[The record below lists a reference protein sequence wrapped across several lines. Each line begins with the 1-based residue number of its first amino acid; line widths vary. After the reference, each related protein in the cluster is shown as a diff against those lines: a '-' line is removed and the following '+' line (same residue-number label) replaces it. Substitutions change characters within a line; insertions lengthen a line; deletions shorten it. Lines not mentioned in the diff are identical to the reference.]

1 MLTATSIPS
10 PSSPSSPSATLTAI
24 LDGLVDATFKA
35 SPVEGSIINYPKYKD
50 EIFDRNNKAVFI
62 ADMARLSGELDALD
76 PSALSDSEK
85 DLVALA
91 KIFVQHCTL
100 SCRIEDL
107 DDMPCS
113 HMTGHI
119 PHLWMGLTHQS
130 ALTTAKDIENFR
142 ARLTKVAAR
151 WDQVID
157 GFRNGIKSGVTLP
170 LRSIDLLI
178 KSCDGFIQDDDAV
191 AKNPWNVEEQV
202 DAAGLP
208 ATYLLDAIR
217 SSVIPAHR
225 KLQTFLRDEYRQH
238 ARKHDGLYGLPGGEE
253 LYHTFLEYHTDSSG
267 FTADEIHAIGLKEVA
282 RIASEME
289 ATMAKIGFRGTIK
302 EFNAAL
308 NDRTQFPQLYVAS
321 ADDVIPRYQS
331 LLQIIDAKMPEY
343 FSVFPTEP
351 CDIQA
356 VPKHQEDSV
365 PGAMYFPGNHDKPGK
380 FLVNLALSKDEPTTD
395 MLATALHEANPG
407 HHHQLSIGLERKVD
421 HDIRKL
427 VWSTCWAEGWGLY
440 SEFLGIEMGL
450 YSDPLDYFGR
460 LQLDMHR
467 ALRLV
472 VDTGLH
478 HLGWSI
484 EKVIE
489 TMAEYLPTSQK
500 GLESEAVRYA
510 AMPGQACAYK
520 IGEIQIRRMR
530 TRATEKLGDRFD
542 LRAFHD
548 LLMSRGSAPM
558 GYFEAAVDAW
568 IEKQSKQAADNS

>member
-1 MLTATSIPS
+1 MLSATTPS
-10 PSSPSSPSATLTAI
+10 PLAPASSPSATLTAI
-24 LDGLVDATFKA
+24 LDGLVDATFKEN
-35 SPVEGSIINYPKYKD
+35 PVEGSLLNYPKYKD
-50 EIFDRNNKAVFI
+50 EIFNRNNKAVF
-62 ADMARLSGELDALD
+62 MAELVRFSGELDALD
-76 PSALSDSEK
+76 VSALSDSQK
-85 DLVALA
+85 DLVVLA
-91 KIFVQHCTL
+91 KIFVQHTTL
-100 SCRIEDL
+100 GCQIEVL

-113 HMTGHI
+113 HMIGPI
-119 PHLWMGLTHQS
+119 PQLWMGLTHQS
-130 ALTTAKDIENFR
+130 PLSTAQDIENFR

-157 GFRNGIKSGVTLP
+157 GFRKGIKSGVTLP

-178 KSCDGFIQDDDAV
+178 KSCDGFIQDDDAI
-191 AKNPWNVEEQV
+191 AKNPWNVEEKV
-202 DAAGLP
+202 VAAGLP

-238 ARKHDGLYGLPGGEE
+238 ARKHDGLYGLPGGEQ
-253 LYHTFLEYHTDSSG
+253 LYDNFLEYHTDGCG

-282 RIASEME
+282 RIAREME
-289 ATMAKIGFRGTIK
+289 ATMAKIGFQGTIK
-302 EFNAAL
+302 DFNAAL
-308 NDRTQFPQLYVAS
+308 NDRKTFPQLYLAS
-321 ADDVIPRYQS
+321 EEDVIPRYQS
-331 LLQIIDAKMPEY
+331 LLRLIDAKMPQY
-343 FSVFPTEP
+343 FSVFPNEP

-365 PGAMYFPGNHDKPGK
+365 PEAMYFPGNHDKPGK
-380 FLVNLALSKDEPTTD
+380 FMINLALSKDEPTTG

-407 HHHQLSIGLERKVD
+407 HHHQLSISLERKVD

-427 VWSTCWAEGWGLY
+427 VWSTCWGEGWGLY

-489 TMAEYLPTSQK
+489 TMAEYLPTSHK

-510 AMPGQACAYK
+510 SMPGQACAYK
-520 IGEIQIRRMR
+520 LGEIQIRRMR
-530 TRATEKLGDRFD
+530 ARATEKLGDRFD

-558 GYFEAAVDAW
+558 GYFELAVDAW
-568 IEKQSKQAADNS
+568 IVKQLEQAA

>member
-1 MLTATSIPS
+1 MLTAAS
-10 PSSPSSPSATLTAI
+10 PSSPPTALTAI
-24 LDGLVDATFKA
+24 LDALVDAVFKEN
-35 SPVEGSIINYPKYKD
+35 PVEGSLLNYPKYKD
-50 EIFDRNNKAVFI
+50 EIFDRTNKAVYL
-62 ADMARLSGELDALD
+62 ADTERLAGELDALD
-76 PSALSDSEK
+76 TSALSDSQKE
-85 DLVALA
+85 LIVVA
-91 KIFVQHCTL
+91 KIFVKHSRMCCQV
-100 SCRIEDL
+100 EDL
-107 DDMPCS
+107 EDMPCS
-113 HMTGHI
+113 HMAGPI
-119 PHLWMGLTHQS
+119 PALWMCLTHQS

-142 ARLTKVAAR
+142 SRLTKVASR

-157 GFRNGIKSGVTLP
+157 GFRRGINSGVTLP

-178 KSCDGFIQDDDAV
+178 KACNGYIQDDDAV
-191 AKNPWNVEEQV
+191 AKNPWNVEAQV
-202 DAAGLP
+202 VAAGLP

-217 SSVIPAHR
+217 TSVIPGHR
-225 KLQTFLRDEYRQH
+225 KLQAFLRDEYRQH
-238 ARKHDGLYGLPGGEE
+238 ARKHDGLYGLPGGEK
-253 LYHTFLEYHTDSSG
+253 LYRDYLEYHTDSSG
-267 FTADEIHAIGLKEVA
+267 FSADEIHAIGLEEVA

-308 NDRTQFPQLYVAS
+308 KDRTKFPQLYLAS
-321 ADDVIPRYQS
+321 ADDVIPRYQA
-331 LLQIIDAKMPEY
+331 LLRIIDAKMPEY
-343 FSVFPTEP
+343 FSIFPAVP

-356 VPKHQEDSV
+356 VPEHQQGSV

-380 FLVNLALSKDEPTTD
+380 FLVNLALCKDEPTTD

-407 HHHQLSIGLERKVD
+407 HHHQLSISLECKVD

-427 VWSTCWAEGWGLY
+427 VWSTCFGEGWGLY
-440 SEFLGIEMGL
+440 SEFLGVEMGL
-450 YSDPLDYFGR
+450 YSDPLDYIGR

-484 EKVIE
+484 EQVID
-489 TMAEYLPTSQK
+489 TMAEYLPTSRK

-530 TRATEKLGDRFD
+530 ARATDKLGDRFD

-558 GYFEAAVDAW
+558 GYFELAVDAW
-568 IEKQSKQAADNS
+568 IEKQSERVTGTSVI